1 MAKSVHSKRRKKN
14 KAIQRRVLWEAQG
27 KKEHEDIHKRLM
39 KRAFGAGDDD
49 YISRKKNAFRYPNDP
64 SAIIPKHAEPVYID
78 KRSAHI
84 PITLRVRPKGVK
96 AYKIEERRQKAEVE
110 NALKAADEKILGE
123 NKGHIDL
130 SKMDTFNMDIEEEL
144 NKLNVLT
151 KSEAK
156 KAKREKKDT
165 MEVDQKTNVSNT
177 IRQKNK
183 KKSKSHYIVNH

>member
-1 MAKSVHSKRRKKN
+1 MAKSVHSKSRKKN

-27 KKEHEDIHKRLM
+27 RKEHEEIHKRLM

-84 PITLRVRPKGVK
+84 PILLRVRPKGVK

-110 NALKAADEKILGE
+110 SALKAADEKILGE

-130 SKMDTFNMDIEEEL
+130 SKMDTFNMDIDEEL

-156 KAKREKKDT
+156 KAKREKKAT
-165 MEVDQKTNVSNT
+165 MDIDEKHNVSNT
-177 IRQKNK
+177 VRQKNK
-183 KKSKSHYIVNH
+183 KKSRSHYIVNH